1 VTMRTVE
8 IGKQSG
14 GLRLINKG
22 ISPGE
27 RVITQG
33 LQKVH
38 DGMEVKPRLVVA
50 EPASQATSGS
60 VDGVPSPAATSSS
73 PG

>member
-1 VTMRTVE
+1 MRTVD

-22 ISPGE
+22 VSPGE
-27 RVITQG
+27 RVITEG

-38 DGMEVKPRLVVA
+38 DGMEVNPHVVVA
-50 EPASQATSGS
+50 EPASQATAGS
-60 VDGVPSPAATSSS
+60 ADGAPAPPPVTT
-73 PG
+73 PGSQS